1 MCQHLSDYLQGV
13 EVPDD
18 ILKIKQDIEA
28 ELFGE
33 DQSWGRSENNVSVF
47 SVF

>member
-1 MCQHLSDYLQGV
+1 MQAV

-33 DQSWGRSENNVSVF
+33 DPSWGRAESNVTIF
-47 SVF
+47 PAF